1 MKKWIY
7 TSVICLLA
15 GSLIAANPGDNKSQW
30 RGADRAGIYH
40 EDNLLKQW
48 PEGGPELLW
57 SVDGLGAGYASATVG
72 NNAIFVT
79 GITDTVEHLT
89 ALDLAGNIKWRVN
102 YGRAWFKSYPH
113 ARCTPT
119 VEGNRVYVI
128 SGSGEISSID
138 VSTGKIIWNLSAAK
152 KFKAS
157 WSYFGVAE
165 NLLLVDEK
173 LIYTPAGEQTTVIAL
188 NKNNGQLIWK
198 TESFNDVSAYVS
210 PIKINYAGKDIIIQV
225 TSKQILGVNSKNGTV
240 LFKHPYSQIEKER
253 ATFSNVNTISP
264 LFHEDQ
270 IYVTSGYNHV
280 GVAYK
285 LNEDASAV
293 SVAWVDTVLDVH
305 HGGVVLVD
313 GTIYGANWLN
323 NKNGNWCAIDWKTGE
338 KRYETEWF
346 SKGSIV
352 YADGHLY
359 CYEEKRGHL
368 ALVKATPKAFD
379 IVSSFKLPKGSGPH
393 WAHPVIDDG
402 VLYMRH
408 GKELMAYKV
417 K

>member
-1 MKKWIY
+1 MKTWIY
-7 TSVICLLA
+7 TALICLLA
-15 GSLIAANPGDNKSQW
+15 GNLIAAKPDSNKSQW

-40 EDNLLKQW
+40 EDNLLEKW

-57 SVDGLGAGYASATVG
+57 SAGNLGAGYASATVG
-72 NNAIFVT
+72 GNTVFVT
-79 GITDTVEHLT
+79 GITDTIEHLT
-89 ALDLAGNIKWRVN
+89 ALDLKGNIKWRVN
-102 YGRAWFKSYPH
+102 YGRAWYKSYPH

-128 SGSGEISSID
+128 SGSGEIACID
-138 VSTGKIIWNLSAAK
+138 GTSGKIIWDLAASK

-157 WSYFGVAE
+157 WSWFGIAE
-165 NLLLVDEK
+165 NLLLVDDK
-173 LIYTPAGEQTTVIAL
+173 LIYTPCGEQTTVIAL
-188 NKNNGQLIWK
+188 DKNNGELLWK
-198 TESFNDVSAYVS
+198 TESLGDKSAYVS
-210 PIKINYAGKDIIIQV
+210 PIKIDYAGKEIIVQV
-225 TSKQILGVNSKNGTV
+225 TAEHVLGVHAKDGSV
-240 LFKHPYSQIEKER
+240 LFKHPYSAFESARSRHPKI
-253 ATFSNVNTISP
+253 NTVSP
-264 LFHEDQ
+264 LYHDGQ
-270 IYVTSGYNHV
+270 IYITSGYNHV

-285 LNEDASAV
+285 LNPDASAIN
-293 SVAWVDTVLDVH
+293 VAWVDTVLDVQ

-323 NKNGNWCAIDWKTGE
+323 NKKGNWCAIDWETG
-338 KRYETEWF
+338 KKLYETEWF

-359 CYEEKRGHL
+359 CYEEKRGNV
-368 ALVKATPKAFD
+368 ALVKATPKVFE

-393 WAHPVIDDG
+393 WAHPVINNG

-408 GKELMAYKV
+408 GKALMAYKI